1 MTLYKLIY
9 YHQLF
14 ISVGGVTF
22 GIKTRLFR
30 VRHSLKFFHS
40 FLFLIYVNMTR
51 LFPICLLFLI
61 EVIALMEADEDDCD
75 GCFLEG
81 KCHKYDEDWLEKMDI
96 ICALKTCHRMSRVE
110 WKIYAKSVYCRK
122 PDGNC
127 VGKGKKWTSLDEGEC
142 WTHECRIFGMKRIR
156 ILSISGGNCN
166 ETTTTI
172 PTKNRKQKKT
182 RLPITEETED
192 NGSTGPIFYRSMKR

>member
-1 MTLYKLIY
+1 MII
-9 YHQLF
+9 H
-14 ISVGGVTF
+14 
-22 GIKTRLFR
+22 
-30 VRHSLKFFHS
+30 
-40 FLFLIYVNMTR
+40 VNMTR

-61 EVIALMEADEDDCD
+61 EVIALMEADEDD
-75 GCFLEG
+75 
-81 KCHKYDEDWLEKMDI
+81 
-96 ICALKTCHRMSRVE
+96 
-110 WKIYAKSVYCRK
+110 CRK

>member
-61 EVIALMEADEDDCD
+61 EVIALMEADEDD
-75 GCFLEG
+75 
-81 KCHKYDEDWLEKMDI
+81 
-96 ICALKTCHRMSRVE
+96 
-110 WKIYAKSVYCRK
+110 CRK